1 MPSDERPSS
10 KRRRPAPA
18 GLGAGATV
26 GLPRAL
32 FHYLCPVGL
41 WEGFLTRLGYAV
53 KLSPPTTFRTVALAG
68 EIAEAEHCL
77 PVKLVHAHMAQLADS
92 VDMLFVPRILSTMKG
107 HMACPKLAC
116 LPDIA
121 RIELG
126 GRTRILT
133 VEYDGE
139 KHPISRALRSLGR
152 HLGAGRLARRR
163 AAKAAIAEARPWRAD
178 FVATPE
184 ADGRRKILVLSH
196 PYNLFDEHICGPIVK
211 TLGRLNVEV
220 ELMTFDGEQPEPSFI
235 TWDTS
240 NEMYHRLG
248 QLDAAEYAGVVQIS
262 SFNCGC
268 DSITVEFFRDVLTE
282 RNVPYMVLMIDEHTA
297 QAGIETRL
305 EAFTDSIGV

>member
-1 MPSDERPSS
+1 
-10 KRRRPAPA
+10 
-18 GLGAGATV
+18 
-26 GLPRAL
+26 
-32 FHYLCPVGL
+32 VGL
-41 WEGFLTRLGYAV
+41 WEGFLTHLGYAV
-53 KLSPPTTFRTVALAG
+53 KISPPTTVQTVALAG

-126 GRTRILT
+126 GRTHILT
-133 VEYDGE
+133 IEFDGE
-139 KHPISRALRSLGR
+139 KHPISRALRSLAR
-152 HLGAGRLARRR
+152 RLGAGCLARRR
-163 AAKAAIAEARPWRAD
+163 AAKAALTEARPWRAE
-178 FVATPE
+178 FLPTPK
-184 ADGRRKILVLSH
+184 ADSRRKILVLSH

-211 TLGRLNVEV
+211 TLHRLNVDV
-220 ELMTFDGEQPEPSFI
+220 ELMTFDGEQIEPSFI
-235 TWDTS
+235 KWDTS
-240 NEMYHRLG
+240 NEMYHRLR
-248 QLDAAEYAGVVQIS
+248 QLGEAEYAGVVQIS

-268 DSITVEFFRDVLTE
+268 DSVTLEFFRDVLTE
-282 RNVPYMVLMIDEHTA
+282 RHVPYMVLMIDEHTA